1 MIDEKINKTLSELE
15 ASLKNIESARK
26 QVQETI
32 TSYDGLKNTTTNYV
46 NNLSSID
53 KNLEQLIL
61 SIGKDYESK
70 VVSFEKDCKI
80 IYDSCNA
87 LIASINNSAEEIK
100 NNVSAS
106 IAGIHKKF
114 TYVLICNAILFVT
127 ILLLYFL
134 HP

>member
-32 TSYDGLKNTTTNYV
+32 NSYDGLQKTTTTYV

-53 KNLEQLIL
+53 KNLEQLIY

-80 IYDSCNA
+80 ISDSCGA
-87 LIASINNSAEEIK
+87 LIDSINNSVEEIK
-100 NNVSAS
+100 NNVSTS
-106 IAGIHKKF
+106 ITGVHKKF

-127 ILLLYFL
+127 IILLYFL